1 MKVKNILLICSIIL
15 LFGIASVT
23 ASDVDDTTIAND
35 NTEIIE
41 VNDGEFYAETQTD
54 NILSSSGTFTD
65 LNNTINGNDD
75 ADIYLDNDYM
85 YNTESAFSEGI
96 AIERAVTIHGNG
108 HTIDAKNQARIFK
121 IENTN
126 VIIKDLVL
134 INGRAP
140 GTGSYQQNG
149 GAISGGCTVINCT
162 FINNTARYGGAM
174 QGNYNNQSHVIN
186 CIFENNSANS
196 GGALYGVYATN
207 CNFTNNKAGNE
218 GGAMVGGGKATNCIF
233 INNAANRGGAIQ
245 DIDPTNCIFINNK
258 AANGGAM
265 YSFSSTMAKN
275 CVFINNTATSGGG
288 AGQAKS
294 FDNCTFINNS
304 ASYGGALYGGYVHNC
319 TFINNTAT
327 IEGGALTLSEFYYA
341 ENSKFINNSAP
352 NGGAVYVSSY
362 YGDGVTNCEF
372 INNNATDGGA
382 GYNMIA
388 TQCTF
393 INNTATNAGGAMY
406 GGTANLCTFK
416 DNSAGNGENDTT
428 SGTAFD
434 QLTCTVQNLTTTYGN
449 EGKLMIE
456 VLNSN
461 YRPIQNIELLIK
473 IYKDNVL
480 VGTYNALSSYDGW
493 TVPLD
498 AGVYTAVVNVKD
510 ESAVPGNAT
519 ITVNKASCTITAKAV
534 SAVYNSKKYLVITL
548 KDAKG
553 NPISNAEVNV
563 NLNGVKNLKTDKNG
577 QIKVLVGKLVPK
589 SYTAKITFNNNNY
602 IQTAKSVNVKVTK
615 AKAKITA
622 KKKTFKKS
630 LKVKKYTITLKNGKT
645 AIKKVKVYIKIKG
658 KTYKATTNKKGKAT
672 FKITKLTK
680 KGTFKSKITFK
691 GNKYYKKV
699 TKTVKIKIK

>member
-1 MKVKNILLICSIIL
+1 MSEITGHEYPLLK
-15 LFGIASVT
+15 
-23 ASDVDDTTIAND
+23 
-35 NTEIIE
+35 
-41 VNDGEFYAETQTD
+41 
-54 NILSSSGTFTD
+54 ILSSDFEYHIPAYQRPYAWTTEETNTLFDDLYGFFTS
-65 LNNTINGNDD
+65 
-75 ADIYLDNDYM
+75 
-85 YNTESAFSEGI
+85 ESENENYFLGSI
-96 AIERAVTIHGNG
+96 VLI
-108 HTIDAKNQARIFK
+108 K
-121 IENTN
+121 ENTDRKAD
-126 VIIKDLVL
+126 VIDGQQRLTTLTILFSVL
-134 INGRAP
+134 AD
-140 GTGSYQQNG
+140 
-149 GAISGGCTVINCT
+149 
-162 FINNTARYGGAM
+162 
-174 QGNYNNQSHVIN
+174 
-186 CIFENNSANS
+186 
-196 GGALYGVYATN
+196 
-207 CNFTNNKAGNE
+207 NFTNPTKKSSCMKRLQEEGDELAGIESLPRLFLRAWDQDFFNKY
-218 GGAMVGGGKATNCIF
+218 
-233 INNAANRGGAIQ
+233 IQ
-245 DIDPTNCIFINNK
+245 NVRITDLLKIDPATLDTEAKRHIQENCR
-258 AANGGAM
+258 A
-265 YSFSSTMAKN
+265 
-275 CVFINNTATSGGG
+275 
-288 AGQAKS
+288 
-294 FDNCTFINNS
+294 
-304 ASYGGALYGGYVHNC
+304 
-319 TFINNTAT
+319 
-327 IEGGALTLSEFYYA
+327 LSEKFKETFHRNEA
-341 ENSKFINNSAP
+341 ELLKFSNFLLNRCYLVVVSTPSQTSAFRVFSVMNSRGLNLLPTDIIKSETIGKLPANLQQTYTDKWEELENQVGRDGFNEVFTHTRTIFTMERAKKNLLDEFRAFVVPETTPKSLIDDYLEPYTLAYMKLKNSDYKSTGNAEKINGYLDWLNKCNNYDWMPPAILFMTQHQDDSEYLLWFIRKLDRL
-352 NGGAVYVSSY
+352 SSY
-362 YGDGVTNCEF
+362 LQVTAQDVNHRMARYKFVLAE
-372 INNNATDGGA
+372 
-382 GYNMIA
+382 
-388 TQCTF
+388 
-393 INNTATNAGGAMY
+393 
-406 GGTANLCTFK
+406 LK
-416 DNSAGNGENDTT
+416 ERPNSSLND
-428 SGTAFD
+428 
-434 QLTCTVQNLTTTYGN
+434 
-449 EGKLMIE
+449 
-456 VLNSN
+456 
-461 YRPIQNIELLIK
+461 PIQNIELLIK